1 MMLMFIPGI
10 PGLYAQQQGT
20 SPQGSEWYCPWMNRM
35 GGGMHHGGGWGR
47 CCMMGQGAMA
57 YNPQGQPVTM
67 EQAKQMLENYVSYK
81 KDPNLKV
88 GEVSDK
94 GDVFEATVV
103 TKDGALVE
111 KIQVNK
117 KTGWFRNVS

>member
-1 MMLMFIPGI
+1 
-10 PGLYAQQQGT
+10 
-20 SPQGSEWYCPWMNRM
+20 
-35 GGGMHHGGGWGR
+35 
-47 CCMMGQGAMA
+47 
-57 YNPQGQPVTM
+57 
-67 EQAKQMLENYVSYK
+67 MLENYVNYRK
-81 KDPNLKV
+81 NPNLKV